1 MSKLKIAQDLFD
13 IIYPI
18 GSVYLTINDV
28 NPQTLFGGTWVK
40 CSGGFIYG
48 STGTGTSGDN
58 GNGSGTSVSSSGSG
72 NTGSTSLSVSQIPS
86 HNHSITIDS
95 KSLVGDLDSLYG
107 SSGIS
112 PIRDNA
118 VLSGVF
124 SINNNTR
131 SSVPTYN
138 SNASGRGLH
147 IDVSHNHS
155 ASSGNTGSGSGH
167 THTLSNHSHT
177 IPYFSCYIWKRT
189 A

>member
-1 MSKLKIAQDLFD
+1 MGKLKLSQEILNV
-13 IIYPI
+13 IYPV

-72 NTGSTSLSVSQIPS
+72 NTGSTSLSVSQMPS

-95 KSLVGDLDSLYG
+95 KYLTGDLNSLYG
-107 SSGIS
+107 SSGVS
-112 PIRDNA
+112 PLRNNCK
-118 VLSGVF
+118 VSGVF
-124 SINNNTR
+124 SRNNTTTINTPGY
-131 SSVPTYN
+131 VATKGY
-138 SNASGRGLH
+138 GLH

-167 THTLSNHSHT
+167 THTVSNHSHT

>member
-95 KSLVGDLDSLYG
+95 KSLTGDLDSLFG
-107 SSGIS
+107 SSGVS
-112 PIRDNA
+112 PLKDTA
-118 VLSGVF
+118 VLRGVF
-124 SINNNTR
+124 SKNSVTRNNVIYYNAN
-131 SSVPTYN
+131 SS
-138 SNASGRGLH
+138 GCGLH

-155 ASSGNTGSGSGH
+155 ASSGNTGSGNGH
-167 THTLSNHSHT
+167 THTVSNHSHT